1 VTIGSGGAHPLSPHG
16 GAVATVVL
24 ITSTKAAVNR
34 SRSMWFPPQ
43 MRASDGAARKQRFEL
58 NPQPRNYRRRFL
70 GSVMAI
76 TKRRFSPPG
85 ALAGG
90 ATAKCVARGER
101 RGVQRPI

>member
-1 VTIGSGGAHPLSPHG
+1 MTIGSGGAHPLSPHG